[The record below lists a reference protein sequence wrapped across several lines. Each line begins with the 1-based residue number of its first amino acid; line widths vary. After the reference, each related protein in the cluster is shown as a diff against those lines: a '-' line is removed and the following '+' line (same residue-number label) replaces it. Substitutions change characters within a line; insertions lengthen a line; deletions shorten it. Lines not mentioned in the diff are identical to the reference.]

1 VLVPDVN
8 VSASEFTAQPGS
20 EDGPGA
26 ISFGLS
32 AIRNVGEGLVAQVVA
47 ERDRGGPY
55 RDFYDF
61 CDRVDPTVLNKRT
74 VESLIKAGAFDSLGH
89 PRKGLCLVFEQV
101 VDRTLARRR
110 EAELGIMS
118 LFATMGDTGAG
129 NGSATDGGTDGPTVG
144 FDDSRVPIPEVEFD
158 KAQRLSFEKEMLGLY
173 VSDHPLMG
181 VEAALAKHT
190 DCTIG
195 ELREVAPGGGNAYR
209 DAEVRVVGGVVT
221 NLVRKYT
228 KSGDQ
233 MATFVL
239 EDLEA
244 TIETFVFPGA
254 MRQFGALLEEDVA
267 VCVKGRIDTRD
278 DQPKLVCMGLTRPQL
293 VADDG
298 PPLRICLPLPSLTDS
313 LLAGLKQ
320 LLVDHPGP
328 SPVFLHV
335 GEKVIRLPDE
345 LNVDARSGVVA
356 EVRVLLGPNAVVS

>member
-1 VLVPDVN
+1 
-8 VSASEFTAQPGS
+8 
-20 EDGPGA
+20 
-26 ISFGLS
+26 
-32 AIRNVGEGLVAQVVA
+32 
-47 ERDRGGPY
+47 
-55 RDFYDF
+55 
-61 CDRVDPTVLNKRT
+61 VLNKRT

-118 LFATMGDTGAG
+118 LFAGLDDSGTSGTG
-129 NGSATDGGTDGPTVG
+129 NGANGETAGTVS
-144 FDDSRVPIPEVEFD
+144 FDDSRVPIPDVEFD

-181 VEAALAKHT
+181 METALAKHA
-190 DCTIG
+190 DCTIT
-195 ELREVAPGGGNAYR
+195 ELRELGPGVANGNR
-209 DAEVRVVGGVVT
+209 DSEVRVVGGVVT

-244 TIETFVFPGA
+244 SIETFVFPSA

-267 VCVKGRIDTRD
+267 VCVRGRIDTRD

-298 PPLRICLPLPSLTDS
+298 PPLRICLPLASLTDS
-313 LLAGLKQ
+313 LLEGLKQ

-335 GEKVIRLPDE
+335 GAKVLRLPDE

-356 EVRVLLGPNAVVS
+356 EVRVLLGPNAVVG